1 MSKAIQVYDNAEEKL
16 VNIPKE
22 EVENITDMMRVF
34 TGIQEVWWSAYK
46 QKISE
51 PNFISGLLRFAI
63 SFVKR
68 GLDPNYTDT
77 EPGSYNK
84 STISAKAEKIWESVG
99 DKIIDILED
108 ITTSEDFLPTNVP
121 KEIFV
126 EEDRHVRNAI
136 AYCFIARAFDIWT
149 PKFWRSDAIAAK
161 IREKDQAEYE
171 KEKADGEKAK
181 AKAEKRVPVGGEAN

>member
-16 VNIPKE
+16 VNIPEE

-34 TGIQEVWWSAYK
+34 TGIQEVWFSAYK

-51 PNFISGLLRFAI
+51 PNFISGLLRFAK

-99 DKIIDILED
+99 DKIIDIVED

-171 KEKADGEKAK
+171 KEKADAEKEK
-181 AKAEKRVPVGGEAN
+181 AKAEKRVPVGS

>member
-1 MSKAIQVYDNAEEKL
+1 MSKAIQVYDDAEEK
-16 VNIPKE
+16 VVDIPE
-22 EVENITDMMRVF
+22 DEVENITDMMRVF
-34 TGIQEVWWSAYK
+34 TGIQEVWHTAYK
-46 QKISE
+46 EKISE

-63 SFVKR
+63 SFVRR
-68 GLDPNYTDT
+68 GLDPNYAGT
-77 EPGSYNK
+77 EPGGGYE

-161 IREKDQAEYE
+161 IREKDQAKAE
-171 KEKADGEKAK
+171 KKKI
-181 AKAEKRVPVGGEAN
+181 KAEKRVPVGN

>member
-16 VNIPKE
+16 VNIPEE

-34 TGIQEVWWSAYK
+34 TGIQEVWWAAYK
-46 QKISE
+46 EKISE

-63 SFVKR
+63 SFVRR
-68 GLDPNYTDT
+68 GLDPNYAGT
-77 EPGSYNK
+77 EPGGGYE
-84 STISAKAEKIWESVG
+84 STISAKAEKILESVG
-99 DKIIDILED
+99 DKIFDILED

-121 KEIFV
+121 KEIFA

-136 AYCFIARAFDIWT
+136 AFCLITRAFDIWT

-171 KEKADGEKAK
+171 KDKAK
-181 AKAEKRVPVGGEAN
+181 TEKRVPIGSE